1 MNDRISALRSAT
13 ATEDLSSGGTDAAAF
28 PYPGHAMS
36 LEPGQPKPLRAGLV
50 LAALG
55 VVFGDIGTSPL
66 YTLQECLGPSR
77 GVPADP
83 ANVFGVVSLI
93 CWAVTFVVTVKYL
106 GFLMRADNHGEGGIM
121 ALLALVP
128 EKLVPNRPGRVGL
141 VAALVIVGAALLFGD
156 GIITPAISVLSA
168 VEGLE
173 VATTSLKPIVIPAT
187 VVILFALFLAQRR
200 GTGRLGT
207 YFGPVMTVWFVSIA
221 ALGVSHILRRPSI
234 LWALSPHHGIAFFLR
249 HGWEGLRVLGGVVLA
264 VTGGEALYA
273 DMGHFGRPPIRVA
286 WLGLIYP
293 ALLLCY
299 LGQGATLL
307 DHPEAAG
314 QPFFAM
320 VGGGPLIYPLVGIA
334 TAATVIASQAL
345 ISGVFSMTHQAI
357 RLGYFPRLTVLHTSG
372 EAEGQIYLPL
382 MNWGLA
388 IACIALV
395 LIFRE
400 SSRLA
405 AAFGLAVSGTMLITS
420 LVYYT
425 VVRHAWG
432 WSFAKSAAILGF
444 FLCFDIPFVIANALK
459 FLDGGYLP
467 FCVGAFFVVIM
478 VVWRIGRSL
487 VREYFAEHSR
497 PVGEFLSEVAG
508 ECPARAPGTAVFLS
522 SQQTGIPATLARV
535 MERFRI
541 VHEHTVILTVST
553 EHVPH
558 VPAEQRVNVS
568 SLSPGLDRVVLRF
581 GFMDAPDVPAAMDAP
596 LATVGAGPSAEAIYV
611 IGRETYVGT
620 SRNKMGAVSESIFDV
635 MSRNARKPTDD
646 FCIPPEQVM
655 EIGTYIDL

>member
-1 MNDRISALRSAT
+1 
-13 ATEDLSSGGTDAAAF
+13 
-28 PYPGHAMS
+28 MS
-36 LEPGQPKPLRAGLV
+36 LEHGQPRPLRAGLV

-66 YTLQECLGPSR
+66 YTLQECLASKH
-77 GVPADP
+77 GVPPDP

-128 EKLVPNRPGRVGL
+128 EKLVPTRPGRIGV

-168 VEGLE
+168 VEGLG
-173 VATTSLKPIVIPAT
+173 VATKSLEPIIIPAT
-187 VVILFALFLAQRR
+187 VVILVVLFLAQRR

-207 YFGPVMTVWFVSIA
+207 YFGPIMTVWFLSIA
-221 ALGVSHILRRPSI
+221 ALGASHILHRPAI
-234 LWALSPHHGIAFFLR
+234 LAALSPHHGVAFFFH
-249 HGWEGLRVLGGVVLA
+249 HGWDGLKVLGGVVLA

-307 DHPEAAG
+307 EHPEAAA
-314 QPFFAM
+314 QPFYAM
-320 VGGGPLIYPLVGIA
+320 VGDGPLIYPFVGIA

-388 IACIALV
+388 VACIALV

-432 WSFAKSAAILGF
+432 WPRAKAAAILAF
-444 FLCFDIPFVIANALK
+444 FLCFDIPFVVANTLK

-467 FCVGAFFVVIM
+467 FFVGAFFVVVM

-497 PVGEFLSEVAG
+497 PVGDFLTEIAY
-508 ECPARAPGTAVFLS
+508 ECLTRAPGTAVYLS
-522 SQQTGIPATLARV
+522 SQSTGIPATLVRIV
-535 MERFRI
+535 DRFRT
-541 VHEHTVILTVST
+541 VHEHAVILTVST

-558 VPAEQRVNVS
+558 VPPDQRVDVFH
-568 SLSPGLDRVVLRF
+568 LAGGLDRIVLRF
-581 GFMDAPDVPAAMDAP
+581 GFMDSPDVPASIDGP
-596 LATVGAGPSAEAIYV
+596 LASLDAGRSADAFYV
-611 IGRETYVGT
+611 IGRETYVAT
-620 SRNKMGAVSESIFDV
+620 SRNKMGAISESIFDV

-646 FCIPPEQVM
+646 FRIPPEQVM